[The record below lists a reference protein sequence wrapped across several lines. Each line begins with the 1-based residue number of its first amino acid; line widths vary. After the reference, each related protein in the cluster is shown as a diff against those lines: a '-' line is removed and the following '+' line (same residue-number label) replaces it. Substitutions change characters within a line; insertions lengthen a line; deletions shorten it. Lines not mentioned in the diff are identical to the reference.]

1 MPQPP
6 HRCVKRPAHQLRRV
20 LPRQQRADDAARRGK
35 ARPQAREGRIGT
47 VRKQDKRCEQ
57 TGCVRPETAA
67 AQHAPRAVPERCA
80 RAEEHRCRQ
89 RKLHELRRPPQHQR
103 REQHAKS
110 QPARQPLA
118 RPALLGLLAAA
129 LRRQLRARAEH
140 RRERR
145 SVRADRPERHHK
157 GIARARSAA
166 HAEHRPQP
174 RLRPVVRARAAQLRR
189 LDRHSK
195 ARALYAARDLTE
207 VHGRLVIRQACA
219 AGRVA
224 HGHRMHPRQPP
235 QRAHDAHRAGAAV
248 HARDAQDHV
257 RHFCRRLS

>member
-1 MPQPP
+1 M
-6 HRCVKRPAHQLRRV
+6 
-20 LPRQQRADDAARRGK
+20 
-35 ARPQAREGRIGT
+35 
-47 VRKQDKRCEQ
+47 
-57 TGCVRPETAA
+57 
-67 AQHAPRAVPERCA
+67 
-80 RAEEHRCRQ
+80 
-89 RKLHELRRPPQHQR
+89 
-103 REQHAKS
+103 
-110 QPARQPLA
+110 QPLA

-145 SVRADRPERHHK
+145 SVRADRPERHHE

-189 LDRHSK
+189 LDRHIK

-207 VHGRLVIRQACA
+207 ADGRLVIRQACA

-224 HGHRMHPRQPP
+224 HEHRMHPRQPP
-235 QRAHDAHRAGAAV
+235 QRAHNAHRAGAAV

>member
-6 HRCVKRPAHQLRRV
+6 HRCVKRPAHLLRRV

-67 AQHAPRAVPERCA
+67 AQHAPRAAPERCA
-80 RAEEHRCRQ
+80 HAEEHRRRK
-89 RKLHELRRPPQHQR
+89 RKLHELRQPPQHQR

-145 SVRADRPERHHK
+145 SVRADRPERHHE
-157 GIARARSAA
+157 GI
-166 HAEHRPQP
+166 
-174 RLRPVVRARAAQLRR
+174 
-189 LDRHSK
+189 

-207 VHGRLVIRQACA
+207 ADGRLVIRQACA

-224 HGHRMHPRQPP
+224 HEHRMHPRQPP

>member
-1 MPQPP
+1 M
-6 HRCVKRPAHQLRRV
+6 RPA
-20 LPRQQRADDAARRGK
+20 
-35 ARPQAREGRIGT
+35 
-47 VRKQDKRCEQ
+47 
-57 TGCVRPETAA
+57 ETAA
-67 AQHAPRAVPERCA
+67 AQHAPRAAPERCA

-89 RKLHELRRPPQHQR
+89 RKLHELRQPPQHQR

-140 RRERR
+140 RREHR
-145 SVRADRPERHHK
+145 SVRADRPERHHE

-189 LDRHSK
+189 LDRHIK

-207 VHGRLVIRQACA
+207 ADGRLVIRQACA

-224 HGHRMHPRQPP
+224 HEHRMHPRQPP

-248 HARDAQDHV
+248 PCPRCAGSRPSFLPPPFVIYQLVSKKDSTLPQ
-257 RHFCRRLS
+257 FCQGAAWIFPAI